1 MAACR
6 TQALLGLVLLILFH
20 TIFANHVRRI
30 EVMTSDCED
39 CGMSILGQLSVKVW
53 LFSLQLIFC
62 IFYYFS
68 LKYLQLCGNG
78 PGQCCVAENLD
89 NFFSDD
95 FNRGELSSFEGSTL
109 GECNG
114 FDLGQK
120 EDWTSCM
127 TLYHSGMQYIHK
139 QAQQMLLH
147 TLSFYFAFDY
157 AQWYKMYKNRCII
170 KSKS

>member
-6 TQALLGLVLLILFH
+6 IHALLGLVLLLASSTLFH
-20 TIFANHVRRI
+20 TILANHVRRI
-30 EVMTSDCED
+30 EVLTSDCED
-39 CGMSILGQLSVKVW
+39 CGMSILGQLSVKVLKPFSQSSF
-53 LFSLQLIFC
+53 LFFL
-62 IFYYFS
+62 YFFLRLS

-89 NFFSDD
+89 NIFSDD
-95 FNRGELSSFEGSTL
+95 FNRGELSSFDGSTL

-127 TLYHSGMQYIHK
+127 TLYHSGM
-139 QAQQMLLH
+139 
-147 TLSFYFAFDY
+147 F
-157 AQWYKMYKNRCII
+157 
-170 KSKS
+170 